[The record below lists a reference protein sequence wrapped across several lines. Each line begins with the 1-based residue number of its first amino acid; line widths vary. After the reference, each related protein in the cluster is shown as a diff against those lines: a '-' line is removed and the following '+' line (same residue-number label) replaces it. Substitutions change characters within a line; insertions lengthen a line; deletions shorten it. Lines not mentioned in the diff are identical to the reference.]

1 MASKTFDPYHK
12 WLGIP
17 PHEQPPSHYRLLRIS
32 EFESDQEVIELAY
45 EKEMGALKR
54 HEYGE
59 YVDLVEVVG
68 RKLVTARKC
77 LLAADQKADYDAAL
91 KSRSS
96 SNNESHLPV
105 PAPKA
110 SDANPSS
117 SAGSV
122 WDELFGDKQENPAFQ
137 RLCAATIAGT
147 ETATQLAGWILVF
160 RTSPSDRLAAYAKEL
175 GEAFYRW
182 RPKKAKESEN
192 AELSFVTWVQDALSA
207 AGLGNRIEL
216 VNTGDRYDSTRHNP
230 RQRGVEISEVSGWV
244 VLRDNGKVYTKAS
257 VSVM

>member
-1 MASKTFDPYHK
+1 LSADKKT
-12 WLGIP
+12 
-17 PHEQPPSHYRLLRIS
+17 
-32 EFESDQEVIELAY
+32 
-45 EKEMGALKR
+45 
-54 HEYGE
+54 
-59 YVDLVEVVG
+59 
-68 RKLVTARKC
+68 
-77 LLAADQKADYDAAL
+77 DYDAEL
-91 KSRSS
+91 KARLAR
-96 SNNESHLPV
+96 NNEHSLPEL
-105 PAPKA
+105 ARKTN
-110 SDANPSS
+110 DTNPSS

-137 RLCAATIAGT
+137 QLRAATIAGA

-160 RTSPSDRLAAYAKEL
+160 RTSPSDRLAAYVKEL

-182 RPKKAKESEN
+182 RPKKAKEPEN

-216 VNTGDRYDSTRHNP
+216 VNAGDRFDSTRHNAG
-230 RQRGVEISEVSGWV
+230 QRGIEISEVSGWV